1 GINLD
6 MGDSD
11 KWIDVI
17 KKNSFD
23 PRSHFQATQI
33 GVDENLLKN
42 YLNKLIFMDS
52 SGKIIRGDLQIN
64 TPDLENKILEFIS
77 QQ

>member
-1 GINLD
+1 

-11 KWIDVI
+11 KWLEVI
-17 KKNSFD
+17 KNNSFD
-23 PRSHFQATQI
+23 PKLHFQATRI
-33 GVDENLLKN
+33 RVDENLLKN

-52 SGKIIRGDLQIN
+52 KGNIKRGDLQLN
-64 TPDLENKILEFIS
+64 TPDLESNILEFIS